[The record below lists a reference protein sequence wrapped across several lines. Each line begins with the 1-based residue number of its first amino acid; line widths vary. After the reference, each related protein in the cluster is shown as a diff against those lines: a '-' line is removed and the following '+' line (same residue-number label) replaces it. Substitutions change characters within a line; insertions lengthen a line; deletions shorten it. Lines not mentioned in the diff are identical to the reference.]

1 MYHIRRVWKIK
12 TGQARNAAKLV
23 NEIANDYSDAGQ
35 RNKSLVYFNGGTLPC
50 PKNELH
56 RVYMQWTADVIDSP
70 YREGNKIP
78 TSSAYSKLNEL
89 VDHSDGPGTWVEFW
103 EGI

>member
-12 TGQARNAAKLV
+12 TGQARSAAKLV

-50 PKNELH
+50 PK
-56 RVYMQWTADVIDSP
+56 
-70 YREGNKIP
+70 K
-78 TSSAYSKLNEL
+78 
-89 VDHSDGPGTWVEFW
+89 
-103 EGI
+103 

>member
-1 MYHIRRVWKIK
+1 
-12 TGQARNAAKLV
+12 
-23 NEIANDYSDAGQ
+23 
-35 RNKSLVYFNGGTLPC
+35 
-50 PKNELH
+50 
-56 RVYMQWTADVIDSP
+56 MQWTADVIDSP